1 MGKTKRKQN
10 TLEEIGNGITHGL
23 GALFGIAA
31 LVIMIV
37 QAAGHKSSVRIAS
50 AIIFGIS
57 IFLLYLSSTLYH
69 SLTPPG
75 AKKFFKLMDHSS
87 IYVLI
92 AGTYTP
98 FLIVSIGGK
107 FGWAFFVSIWALA
120 LTGII
125 FELLFVGRFKKTST
139 ALYIIMGWLAV
150 AGIKPLM
157 ENVPDGGLILL
168 LAGGVSYT
176 SGAVFYIWDRIP
188 SFHFIWHIFVLS
200 GSILHF
206 LAVSIYVMN

>member
-1 MGKTKRKQN
+1 
-10 TLEEIGNGITHGL
+10 
-23 GALFGIAA
+23 
-31 LVIMIV
+31 
-37 QAAGHKSSVRIAS
+37 
-50 AIIFGIS
+50 
-57 IFLLYLSSTLYH
+57 
-69 SLTPPG
+69 
-75 AKKFFKLMDHSS
+75 MDHSS
-87 IYVLI
+87 IYILI

-120 LTGII
+120 LAGIL